1 MALFPWRCLNPARPY
16 TRINP
21 MRWSPGGR
29 SRNLEDRRGGGA
41 GGMGGGGFRGGGMK
55 LGVGGMLVL
64 IVLSYVFKTDLVTPI
79 TGGSGL
85 GAPMPAAEQAPLNDP
100 AEERLVQFVSVV
112 LDSAQ
117 STWTRQMSQYRPA
130 RLVLFRDVTP
140 TACGTGQSASG
151 PFYCPGDEK
160 VYIDLAFFDQ
170 LHRQFGA
177 PGDFAQAYVIAHEI
191 GHHVQNVLGTEQQV
205 RRLQQQNPRAK
216 NALSVAMELQADCYA
231 GVWAHDAARARML
244 EAGDLEE
251 GLGAAAAVGD
261 DRLQQ
266 MAGGR
271 VQRESFTHGSSA
283 DRQQWFRRGFEQ
295 GNPGACDTF
304 AAMR

>member
-1 MALFPWRCLNPARPY
+1 
-16 TRINP
+16 

-29 SRNLEDRRGGGA
+29 SRNLEDRRGGGGA

-85 GAPMPAAEQAPLNDP
+85 GAPMPTAEQAPLNDP
-100 AEERLVQFVSVV
+100 AEERMVQFVSVV

-117 STWTRQMSQYRPA
+117 ATWARQMSRYRPA
-130 RLVLFRDVTP
+130 RLVLFRDATP

-160 VYIDLAFFDQ
+160 VYIDLSFFDQ

-205 RRLQQQNPRAK
+205 RRLQQENPRAK

-244 EAGDLEE
+244 EPGDLEE

-295 GNPGACDTF
+295 GDPGACDTF

>member
-1 MALFPWRCLNPARPY
+1 
-16 TRINP
+16 
-21 MRWSPGGR
+21 
-29 SRNLEDRRGGGA
+29 
-41 GGMGGGGFRGGGMK
+41 MGGGGFRGGGMK

-64 IVLSYVFKTDLVTPI
+64 IVLSYVFQTDLVTPI
-79 TGGSGL
+79 TGGSGV
-85 GAPMPAAEQAPLNDP
+85 GAPMPTAEQAPLNDP
-100 AEERLVQFVSVV
+100 AEERMVQFVSVV

-117 STWTRQMSQYRPA
+117 ATWARQMSRYRPA
-130 RLVLFRDVTP
+130 RLVLFRDATP

-160 VYIDLAFFDQ
+160 VYIDLSFFDQ

-205 RRLQQQNPRAK
+205 RRLQQENPRAK

-244 EAGDLEE
+244 EPGDLEE

-295 GNPGACDTF
+295 GDPGACDTF